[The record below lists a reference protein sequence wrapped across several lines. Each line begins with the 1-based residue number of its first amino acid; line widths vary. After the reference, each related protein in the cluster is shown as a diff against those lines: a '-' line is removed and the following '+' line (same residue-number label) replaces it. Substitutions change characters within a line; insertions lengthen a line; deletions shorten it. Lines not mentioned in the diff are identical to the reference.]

1 MNVIG
6 DERGRE
12 AYVTK
17 YLNIFSFIK
26 RTVCLVDNFNSKH
39 SQYEMIYI
47 ICYIMHYYPPIAPK
61 PEAMN
66 IEVKI
71 NNEDTTNAFLDL

>member
-1 MNVIG
+1 
-6 DERGRE
+6 
-12 AYVTK
+12 
-17 YLNIFSFIK
+17 
-26 RTVCLVDNFNSKH
+26 
-39 SQYEMIYI
+39 
-47 ICYIMHYYPPIAPK
+47 MHYYPPIAPK